1 MVRRKIK
8 KENNLQNIY
17 IDTFYIEAYLIGNKI
32 GQSDTQKEAKDLFQ
46 KISKTITNP
55 NIKVVIPFIVLGE
68 LINNINREIS
78 GDVNKNK
85 IFFKF
90 WKLINRL
97 IKADFSPPRGNFIP
111 IAKRVMEKDDK
122 IEPADLHIVAQA
134 LEDPNSSFLLTTDSK
149 IIESYGIK
157 SLEKEMRDSN
167 ERKQKLQRKEAK
179 DFLGV

>member
-1 MVRRKIK
+1 MARRKKK

-17 IDTFYIEAYLIGNKI
+17 IDTFYIEAYVIGDKI
-32 GQSDTQKEAKDLFQ
+32 GQRDTQKEATDLFQ

-78 GDVNKNK
+78 DDMNKTQV
-85 IFFKF
+85 FFKF
-90 WKLINRL
+90 WELINKL
-97 IKADFSPPRGNFIP
+97 IKADFSPPRCNCIP
-111 IAKRVMEKDDK
+111 IAKRVMVKDDQ
-122 IEPADLHIVAQA
+122 IEPTDLHIVAQA
-134 LEDPNSSFLLTTDSK
+134 LEDPYSSFLLTTDSK

-157 SLEKEMRDSN
+157 NLEKEMRDNN

-179 DFLGV
+179 DF